1 MVKLDIFCILKSY
14 LKANDMSS
22 YHHPFPT
29 VKHMTA
35 DCFNIPVLTGRT
47 LEKLKN
53 FFFDFRRWGRG
64 FAKVMGNEQITGA
77 TFQEFFEIWKN
88 TSL

>member
-1 MVKLDIFCILKSY
+1 M
-14 LKANDMSS
+14 KANDMSS

-47 LEKLKN
+47 LKDSLKVIFEKLKN
-53 FFFDFRRWGRG
+53 FFFDFRRQGRG
-64 FAKVMGNEQITGA
+64 FAKVMGNGQITGA
-77 TFQEFFEIWKN
+77 TLQEFFEIWKN